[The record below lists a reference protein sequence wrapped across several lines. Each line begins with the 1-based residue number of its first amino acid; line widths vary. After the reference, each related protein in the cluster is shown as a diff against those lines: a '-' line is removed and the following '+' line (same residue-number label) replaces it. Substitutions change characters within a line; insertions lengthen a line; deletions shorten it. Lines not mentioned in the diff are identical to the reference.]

1 MTLIPNTRN
10 IAYTWINK
18 QKMYRFTEINSM
30 NTKLSFYQQSNDSK
44 LSGQSLKKPDS
55 DQSY

>member
-18 QKMYRFTEINSM
+18 QKMYRFTETNSM
-30 NTKLSFYQQSNDSK
+30 NTKLSFYQQVMI
-44 LSGQSLKKPDS
+44 LSCQVNP
-55 DQSY
+55 